1 MGLFARVVKGAGV
14 DPEDGEILG
23 EYVWDQK
30 SRHKMHGSD
39 PQWQAMTAKG
49 NLKRLGEKSAME
61 GRGAANRN
69 RRP

>member
-23 EYVWDQK
+23 EYVWDQE
-30 SRHKMHGSD
+30 SRRKMHGSD
-39 PQWQAMTAKG
+39 PEWQKRAAQG
-49 NLKRLGEKSAME
+49 NLRRMNEKPKPAPWSRE
-61 GRGAANRN
+61 T